1 MTSYASHTATFYT
14 SKHGFVHFTNS
25 HVFQVNKRLC
35 SLYLQPSF
43 TRHKMTSYTSSTA
56 KLYTSKN
63 DFIHFTNSQ
72 VVQVKN
78 DFVHFT
84 LSHVLHVKK
93 RLRTLHI
100 QSSFTRQKTTSYTSH
115 TAKSYT
121 SKNDFIHF
129 TNSQVVQVENDF
141 VHFTLSHVSH
151 VKKRLRTLP
160 LKPSF
165 TRQKTTSY
173 TSHTA
178 EIYRL
183 QNDSHHFNDSQ
194 NLKIKMQL
202 L

>member
-25 HVFQVNKRLC
+25 HVVQVNKRL
-35 SLYLQPSF
+35 STLYLQPSF

-93 RLRTLHI
+93 RLRTL
-100 QSSFTRQKTTSYTSH
+100 
-115 TAKSYT
+115 
-121 SKNDFIHF
+121 
-129 TNSQVVQVENDF
+129 
-141 VHFTLSHVSH
+141 
-151 VKKRLRTLP
+151 P